1 MEPAFSVL
9 DRDRIAMDKALR
21 HNGDHLEVTTGRLR
35 LVALDPELARLE
47 DTDRAAFFDALG
59 AQFESAWPPVAIDAP
74 DLAGRLEALSR
85 RPHEAGWGGWIILMG
100 WTPGGPDR
108 AVGIGGF
115 FGPPDQNGE
124 IEIGYA
130 MLPSFREQGLA
141 TEAVEGLLGWAL
153 EDERVK
159 AVRAHT
165 LAHLYASRR
174 VLEKTGFAAAPGA
187 EDAAGDE
194 TVRYDYVKDAAA

>member
-1 MEPAFSVL
+1 
-9 DRDRIAMDKALR
+9 MDQAVSS
-21 HNGDHLEVTTGRLR
+21 NGDRLEVSTGRLR

-47 DTDRAAFFDALG
+47 ETDKAAFFHAIG
-59 AQFESAWPPVAIDAP
+59 AEVESAWPPVAIDAP
-74 DLAGRLEALSR
+74 DLAERLETLSR

-100 WTPGGPDR
+100 WTPGGADR

-115 FGPPDQNGE
+115 FGPPDETGE

-153 EDERVK
+153 SDERVK
-159 AVRAHT
+159 TVRAHT

-174 VLEKTGFAAAPGA
+174 VLEKTGFTPAPGA
-187 EDAAGDE
+187 GESDGAD
-194 TVRYDYVKDAAA
+194 TVRYDYVKDEKAA

>member
-1 MEPAFSVL
+1 MIKAVTNHG
-9 DRDRIAMDKALR
+9 DR
-21 HNGDHLEVTTGRLR
+21 LEVSTGRLR
-35 LVALDPELARLE
+35 LVALDPDLARLE
-47 DTDRAAFFDALG
+47 ETDKAAFFDALG
-59 AQFESAWPPVAIDAP
+59 AEVESAWPPVAIDAP
-74 DLAGRLEALSR
+74 DLAERLETLSR

-100 WTPGGPDR
+100 WTPGGRDR

-115 FGPPDQNGE
+115 FGPPDENGE

-153 EDERVK
+153 SDDRVR

-174 VLEKTGFAAAPGA
+174 VLEKTGFTVAPGA
-187 EDAAGDE
+187 GAADGED
-194 TVRYDYVKDAAA
+194 TVRYDYVKDEKAA

>member
-1 MEPAFSVL
+1 MT
-9 DRDRIAMDKALR
+9 KA
-21 HNGDHLEVTTGRLR
+21 GETESSHLEVRTGRLR
-35 LVALDPELARLE
+35 LVALDPALARLE
-47 DTDRAAFFDALG
+47 DTDRQAFFDALS
-59 AQFESAWPPVAIDAP
+59 AQVESAWPPVAIDAP
-74 DLAGRLEALSR
+74 DLAGRLESLSR

-115 FGPPDQNGE
+115 FGPPDEAGE

-153 EDERVK
+153 SDPRVK
-159 AVRAHT
+159 TIKAHT

-174 VLEKTGFAAAPGA
+174 VLEKTGFTAGPDAEAAS
-187 EDAAGDE
+187 GDD
-194 TVRYDYVKDAAA
+194 TVRYDYVRSAQAA

>member
-1 MEPAFSVL
+1 
-9 DRDRIAMDKALR
+9 MDKAVR
-21 HNGDHLEVTTGRLR
+21 HNGDRLEVLTGRLR
-35 LVALDPELARLE
+35 LVALDPDLARLE
-47 DTDRAAFFDALG
+47 ETDKPAFFKAIG
-59 AQFESAWPPVAIDAP
+59 AEVEAAWPPVAIDAP
-74 DLAGRLEALSR
+74 DLADRLETLSR

-100 WTPGGPDR
+100 WTPGGADR

-115 FGPPDQNGE
+115 FGPPDENGE

-141 TEAVEGLLGWAL
+141 TEAVGGLLGWAL
-153 EDERVK
+153 SDDRVK

-174 VLEKTGFAAAPGA
+174 VLEKTGFTPAPGA
-187 EDAAGDE
+187 GEADGED
-194 TVRYDYVKDAAA
+194 TVRYDYVKDEKAA

>member
-1 MEPAFSVL
+1 MTHAGG
-9 DRDRIAMDKALR
+9 AG
-21 HNGDHLEVTTGRLR
+21 NDHLEVTTGRLR

-47 DTDRAAFFDALG
+47 DTDRKGFFDALG
-59 AQFESAWPPVAIDAP
+59 AQVESAWPPVAIDSP
-74 DLAGRLEALSR
+74 DLAGRLESLSR

-115 FGPPDQNGE
+115 FGPPDAAGE

-153 EDERVK
+153 NDERVK
-159 AVRAHT
+159 SVRAHT

-187 EDAAGDE
+187 DGAEGDQ
-194 TVRYDYVKDAAA
+194 TVRYDFVRDGKAA